1 MNINPVRDVLFDDE
15 ATLAMGAAF
24 DQACRSLRL
33 YARDDKVRAL
43 IGKLIIE
50 AAKNGERDSIRIQS
64 QALMEF
70 SIDDVSVPV
79 VSIARDIPVPNPVP
93 VYALIACTA

>member
-1 MNINPVRDVLFDDE
+1 MNINPVRDVPFDDE

-50 AAKNGERDSIRIQS
+50 AAKNGERDPIRIQS

-79 VSIARDIPVPNPVP
+79 VSIARDIPLPNPVP
-93 VYALIACTA
+93 VYALIA

>member
-1 MNINPVRDVLFDDE
+1 MNINPVRDVPFDDE

-24 DQACRSLRL
+24 DQPCRSLRL

-50 AAKNGERDSIRIQS
+50 AAKNAYASLGRARFF
-64 QALMEF
+64 M
-70 SIDDVSVPV
+70 SVKKSEPHT
-79 VSIARDIPVPNPVP
+79 R
-93 VYALIACTA
+93 

>member
-1 MNINPVRDVLFDDE
+1 MNINPVRDVPFDDK

-24 DQACRSLRL
+24 DQACRSLPL
-33 YARDDKVRAL
+33 YVRDDKVRAL
-43 IGKLIIE
+43 IAKLIIE
-50 AAKNGERDSIRIQS
+50 AAKNGERDPIRIQS
-64 QALMEF
+64 EALMEF

-79 VSIARDIPVPNPVP
+79 VSIARDIPVPNTVP